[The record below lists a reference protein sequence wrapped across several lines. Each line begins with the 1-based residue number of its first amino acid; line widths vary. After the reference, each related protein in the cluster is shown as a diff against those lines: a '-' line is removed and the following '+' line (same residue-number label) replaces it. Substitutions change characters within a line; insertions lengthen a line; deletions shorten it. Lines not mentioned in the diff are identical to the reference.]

1 MNAITVKLATFG
13 AEPAELHRRPLHR
26 LPRDRAPTNSCSTTD
41 HNIVLQP
48 ALVIRGTTAEAT
60 GAAVDWQ
67 AVPLGIP
74 HKHAWP
80 AGLAVGQAKRKPAA
94 VSEVPPNRYG
104 PPDRKLQPRR
114 VPGRTPERRV
124 YRVLVT

>member
-60 GAAVDWQ
+60 GAAVDGTVRIFVCGALIVFSVQ
-67 AVPLGIP
+67 GDAV
-74 HKHAWP
+74 
-80 AGLAVGQAKRKPAA
+80 AVEHG
-94 VSEVPPNRYG
+94 
-104 PPDRKLQPRR
+104 
-114 VPGRTPERRV
+114 
-124 YRVLVT
+124 